1 MEGNLLYI
9 VNRMDCPHGGAIIN
23 RRNYDLLKDIYHER
37 LFLYE
42 FDYDFRQSMC
52 SKVMNMFHGR
62 LYGITS
68 AHLEAVCQLI
78 ECHEINC
85 VFIGYSLFSCFISM
99 IKKKYPRVKVI
110 TFFHNVEC
118 DYALGEYEAKGG
130 LKLRVVSLLARIY
143 ESITVKRSDYL
154 ITLNQRDGERVRQIY
169 KREVDLTL
177 PTTFKDKWELEKVCA
192 EREFTKP
199 LKLLFVGFNFY
210 ANVHGIDWFVKNVI
224 PHVSGIVLYVV
235 GKDMERERERW
246 QSEKVVVVG
255 TVDCLE
261 VWYQKADIVVLP
273 IFLGSGM
280 KTKTAE
286 ALMYGKPV
294 LGTSEAFEGYD
305 IDIAKVGYLCDDAQV
320 FIDKLNAVA
329 NDEKWIQERA
339 LGARQIFETQYT
351 YETSLSKLQLFFDT
365 KVNN

>member
-1 MEGNLLYI
+1 MYI

-42 FDYDFRQSMC
+42 FDYDFRQTTC
-52 SKVMNMFHGR
+52 GKVMNMFHGR

-68 AHLEAVCQLI
+68 VHLEAVCHLI
-78 ECHEINC
+78 ERHEINC

-99 IKKKYPRVKVI
+99 IKKKYPWVKVI
-110 TFFHNVEC
+110 TFFHNVER

-130 LKLRVVSLLARIY
+130 LKLRVVALLARIY

-154 ITLNQRDGERVRQIY
+154 ITLNRRDGERVKQIY

-177 PTTFKDKWELEKVCA
+177 PTTFKDKWMREKVYA
-192 EREFTKP
+192 GRELTKP

-224 PHVSGIVLYVV
+224 PHVPGIVLYVV

-255 TVDCLE
+255 TVDRLE
-261 VWYQKADIVVLP
+261 VWYQKADVVVLP

-305 IDIAKVGYLCDDAQV
+305 IDISKVGYLCDDAQI
-320 FIDKLNAVA
+320 FIDKLNAVT
-329 NDEKWIQERA
+329 NDETWIQEKG
-339 LGARQIFETQYT
+339 LSARQIFETQYT
-351 YETSLSKLQLFFDT
+351 YETSLNKLQLFFDT
-365 KVNN
+365 KVND

>member
-1 MEGNLLYI
+1 MYI

-177 PTTFKDKWELEKVCA
+177 PTTFKDN
-192 EREFTKP
+192 
-199 LKLLFVGFNFY
+199 GN
-210 ANVHGIDWFVKNVI
+210 
-224 PHVSGIVLYVV
+224 
-235 GKDMERERERW
+235 
-246 QSEKVVVVG
+246 
-255 TVDCLE
+255 
-261 VWYQKADIVVLP
+261 
-273 IFLGSGM
+273 
-280 KTKTAE
+280 
-286 ALMYGKPV
+286 
-294 LGTSEAFEGYD
+294 
-305 IDIAKVGYLCDDAQV
+305 
-320 FIDKLNAVA
+320 
-329 NDEKWIQERA
+329 
-339 LGARQIFETQYT
+339 
-351 YETSLSKLQLFFDT
+351 
-365 KVNN
+365 